1 MTTPEVVIPYA
12 PRNWAERF
20 HASRVR
26 WSVLVMHRRAGKT
39 TAVLNHHQRAAL
51 DDGWEADR
59 LRFLEPSF
67 TAADIAELLRNRKY
81 GHILP
86 TLTQARA
93 VAWGP
98 LKYYASVIPGHKPN
112 EQDMS
117 ITYPNGNVVRL
128 FGADNPDALRG
139 HAFSGVSFDE
149 YSQQPPNIFGEV
161 ISKALADHLGYAVF
175 IGTIKGKNH
184 LYRTYQAGKGDAAW
198 FALWQDV
205 DASLATEEGPTI
217 TAIRRA
223 MDDDRALIVK
233 GLMTQEEFDQEWYL
247 SETAAIKGAYFA
259 KQLMAA
265 RKERRIGLVPYD
277 PALLVFDVWDLG
289 KGPNLV
295 VGLFQRT
302 GREVHLIDREEAD
315 PGEAMPQM
323 IARLQ
328 RKPYVFGAHFAPHD
342 IKATEL
348 GTGKTRLET
357 AQHLN
362 WPFIEVPSIAVD
374 DGIDKARLL
383 FARLWIDEG
392 RCAPF
397 LDAIGQYRQEW
408 DDKRGVFRDQP
419 YHDWTSHD
427 ADMLRYAALVEEQM
441 INERSKPLAPFPVG
455 AAGPSGGASWLA

>member
-1 MTTPEVVIPYA
+1 V
-12 PRNWAERF
+12 RF
-20 HASRVR
+20 A
-26 WSVLVMHRRAGKT
+26 VLVMHRRCGKT

-51 DDGWEADR
+51 DDDWEAKR
-59 LRFLEPSF
+59 LRFLEPKF
-67 TAADIAELLRNRKY
+67 TNADIKELLRGRKY
-81 GHILP
+81 AHILP

-93 VAWGP
+93 VAWGL
-98 LKYYASVIPGHKPN
+98 LKYYASEIPGHKPN

-161 ISKALADHLGYAVF
+161 ISKALADHLGYAIF

-184 LYRTYQAGKGDAAW
+184 LYRTYQAGKDDAKNW
-198 FALWQDV
+198 FSVWQDV
-205 DASLATEEGPTI
+205 DQSLATETGPTI
-217 TAIRRA
+217 MAIKRA
-223 MDDDRALIVK
+223 MQDDLDLITK

-247 SETAAIKGAYFA
+247 SETAAIKGAYYA
-259 KQLMAA
+259 KQLVQA
-265 RKERRIGLVPYD
+265 RRDKRIGLVPYD
-277 PALLVFDVWDLG
+277 PALLVYDVWDLG

-295 VGLFQRT
+295 VGMFQRT

-315 PGEAMPQM
+315 PGEAIPQM

-328 RKPYVFGAHFAPHD
+328 RKPYVFGKHFAPHD

-357 AQHLN
+357 SRNLG
-362 WPFIEVPSIAVD
+362 WSFIEVPSVTVD
-374 DGIDKARLL
+374 DGIDKARLM
-383 FARLWIDEG
+383 FSRLWIDEQK
-392 RCAPF
+392 CVVF

-408 DDKRGVFRDQP
+408 DEKRGVFRDVP
-419 YHDWTSHD
+419 LHDWTSHD
-427 ADMLRYAALVEEQM
+427 GDMLRYAALVEDQM
-441 INERSKPLAPFPVG
+441 VNEKPRPPKVPIRHMPVSG
-455 AAGPSGGASWLA
+455 DMAWAG

>member
-1 MTTPEVVIPYA
+1 MAVVEVPYK
-12 PRNWAERF
+12 PRNWARRF
-20 HASRVR
+20 HAAYGR

-51 DDGWEADR
+51 DDGWESER

-67 TAADIAELLRNRKY
+67 TKADIQELLRNRKY

-98 LKYYASVIPGHKPN
+98 LKYYAAGVTGHKPN

-184 LYRTYQAGKGDAAW
+184 LWRTYQAGKGDPAW

-205 DASLATEEGPTI
+205 DATLSSEDGATI
-217 TAIRRA
+217 MAIRRA
-223 MDDDRALIVK
+223 MQDDLDLIAK

-247 SETAAIKGAYFA
+247 SETAAIKGAYYA

-265 RKERRIGLVPYD
+265 RKERRIGFVPYD
-277 PALLVFDVWDLG
+277 PALLVHDVWDLG

-295 VGLFQRT
+295 VGMYQRF
-302 GREVHLIDREEAD
+302 GREVRMIDREEGD
-315 PGEAMPQM
+315 PNEAIPQM

-328 RKPYVFGAHFAPHD
+328 RKPYVFGKHLGPHD
-342 IKATEL
+342 INAMDL
-348 GTGKTRLET
+348 GTGKTRFAT
-357 AQHLN
+357 AKALG
-362 WPFIEVPSIAVD
+362 WEFTTVRDIGVD
-374 DGIDKARLL
+374 DGISAGRLM
-383 FARLWIDEG
+383 FSRLWIDETK
-392 RCAPF
+392 CQTF
-397 LDAIGQYRQEW
+397 IDAIGQYRQEW
-408 DDKRGVFRDQP
+408 DEKRGVFRDIP

-427 ADMLRYAALVEEQM
+427 ADMYRYAAVAEELMTNDRPKTLV
-441 INERSKPLAPFPVG
+441 IPPAPNFTGP
-455 AAGPSGGASWLA
+455 AGWMSA

>member
-1 MTTPEVVIPYA
+1 MALVEIAYR
-12 PRNWAERF
+12 PRKWASRF
-20 HASRVR
+20 HASLVR
-26 WSVLVMHRRAGKT
+26 FAVLVMHRRAGKT

-51 DDGWEADR
+51 DDGWEAKR
-59 LRFLEPSF
+59 LRFLEPKF
-67 TAADIAELLRNRKY
+67 TAADVKELCRNRKY

-98 LKYYASVIPGHKPN
+98 LKYYAADIPGHKPN
-112 EQDMS
+112 EQEMS

-149 YSQQPPNIFGEV
+149 YSQQPPNIYGEV
-161 ISKALADHLGYAVF
+161 ISKALADHLGYATF
-175 IGTIKGKNH
+175 IGTIKGRNH
-184 LYRTYQAGKGDAAW
+184 LWRTYQAGKGDPGW

-217 TAIRRA
+217 MAIRRA
-223 MDDDRALIVK
+223 MQDDLDQITK

-247 SETAAIKGAYFA
+247 SETAAIKGAYYA
-259 KQLMAA
+259 KQLVTA
-265 RKERRIGLVPYD
+265 RREKRIGLVPYD
-277 PALLVFDVWDLG
+277 PALQVYDVWDLG

-315 PGEAMPQM
+315 PGEAIPQM

-328 RKPYVFGAHFAPHD
+328 RKPYVYGKHFAPHD

-348 GTGKTRLET
+348 GTGKTRLQT
-357 AQHLN
+357 ASELG
-362 WPFIEVPSIAVD
+362 WPFYEVPSLTVD
-374 DGIDKARLL
+374 DGIDKARLM
-383 FARLWIDEG
+383 FARTWIDES
-392 RCAPF
+392 RCQVF
-397 LDAIGQYRQEW
+397 LDAISQYRQEW
-408 DDKRGVFRDQP
+408 DEKRGIFRDQP
-419 YHDWTSHD
+419 LHDWTSHD
-427 ADMLRYAALVEEQM
+427 ADMYRYAALVEDRM
-441 INERSKPLAPFPVG
+441 TNEKPAPPPMPMPRTRLTG
-455 AAGPSGGASWLA
+455 EMSWAG

>member
-1 MTTPEVVIPYA
+1 MALVEIAYR
-12 PRNWAERF
+12 PRNWARKFHDALVRF
-20 HASRVR
+20 
-26 WSVLVMHRRAGKT
+26 SVLVMHRRAGKT

-51 DDGWEADR
+51 DDNWETRR
-59 LRFLEPSF
+59 LKFLEPKF
-67 TAADIAELLRNRKY
+67 TKADLSELLRNRKY

-98 LKYYASVIPGHKPN
+98 LKYYAGDIPGCKPN
-112 EQDMS
+112 EAEMS
-117 ITYPNGNVVRL
+117 ITYPNGNQVRL

-184 LYRTYQAGKGDAAW
+184 LYRTFKAGEHDPSW

-205 DASLATEEGPTI
+205 DESLRSEQGATI
-217 TAIRRA
+217 MAIRRA
-223 MDDDRALIVK
+223 MEDDLELIAK

-247 SETAAIKGAYFA
+247 SETAAIKGAYYA
-259 KQLMAA
+259 KQLLAA
-265 RKERRIGLVPYD
+265 RQEKRITLVPYD
-277 PALLVFDVWDLG
+277 QAIPVYDVWDLG

-295 VGLFQRT
+295 VGLFQRV
-302 GREVHLIDREEAD
+302 GREVHLIDREEAN
-315 PGEAMPQM
+315 PGEAIPHM

-328 RKPYVFGAHFAPHD
+328 RKPYVYGKHFAPHD

-348 GTGKTRLET
+348 GTGQTRLAT
-357 AQHLN
+357 AQGLG
-362 WPFIEVPSIAVD
+362 WPFLEVPSLTVD
-374 DGIDKARLL
+374 DGIDKARLM
-383 FARLWIDEG
+383 FGRTWIDETK
-392 RCAPF
+392 CQVF

-408 DDKRGVFRDQP
+408 DEKRGVFRDIP
-419 YHDWTSHD
+419 VHDWTSHD
-427 ADMLRYAALVEEQM
+427 ADMFRYAALVEDQM
-441 INERSKPLAPFPVG
+441 TNEKRRPQPDARHGRIPVTGDFAWG
-455 AAGPSGGASWLA
+455 AT